1 MQEIVASDVRPG
13 VQPILGSGFVS
24 NRWTGAMMEEGPG
37 MIAMGLL
44 MGAFCGLVLGLVT
57 MQIARFVSFSVGRN
71 LGGAS
76 WALISAALGAIAVG
90 VMMVT
95 SDSD

>member
-1 MQEIVASDVRPG
+1 MQEIVANDVRPG
-13 VQPILGSGFVS
+13 IQPILGSGLVA
-24 NRWTGAMMEEGPG
+24 NRWTSAMLEEGPG
-37 MIAMGLL
+37 MILMGLL

-57 MQIARFVSFSVGRN
+57 MQVARFVSFSIGRN
-71 LGGAS
+71 LGSAS

-95 SDSD
+95 SDN